1 METDWNV
8 PLTLNVDFSG
18 TASNDNVSVV
28 SDVNKTTSDAPNVS
42 VSGMT
47 SGVKDYAKSLLTKE
61 ELEDVINSDGK
72 LKLQIN
78 VGNIDNTVSDEDKQ
92 LVKAALENNTSLNN
106 AVVGQYLDINA
117 VIAGFDKKISELQ
130 NGESITLTVKL

>member
-18 TASNDNVSVV
+18 MASNDNVSVV

-117 VIAGFDKKISELQ
+117 VIAEFD
-130 NGESITLTVKL
+130 